1 MYAMTKADKLLL
13 EVYKAIGTPDEIIR
27 RLDSPY
33 PDADEGYSPLP
44 MSEMGCPFDDGC
56 GIISDVEKVR
66 KILNVYPAKPTSG
79 LLEDDGMGSCPF
91 EDDSCTISINDWEE

>member
-1 MYAMTKADKLLL
+1 MTKQDKLLL
-13 EVYKAIGTPDEIIR
+13 EVYKAIGTPDEIIT

-33 PDADEGYSPLP
+33 PDADEGYAPLP
-44 MSEMGCPFDDGC
+44 MSDH
-56 GIISDVEKVR
+56 EKVR
-66 KILNVYPAKPTSG
+66 AMLNVYPAKPDSG